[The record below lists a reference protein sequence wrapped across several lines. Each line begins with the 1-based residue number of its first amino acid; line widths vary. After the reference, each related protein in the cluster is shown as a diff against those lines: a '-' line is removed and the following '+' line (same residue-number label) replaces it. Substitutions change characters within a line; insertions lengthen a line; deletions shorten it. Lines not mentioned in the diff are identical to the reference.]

1 MGTKSNI
8 VNVLFISI
16 LIDFLEFT
24 IILPLL
30 PKILTYYGSN
40 HVGQYEKKILFDVF
54 LYVKDALYA
63 KTMSFVQ
70 FIRDLSG
77 APNDAK
83 WNSVLFGGMIRKFS
97 LFFF

>member
-1 MGTKSNI
+1 MGAKSNI
-8 VNVLFISI
+8 IKLLFISI
-16 LIDFLEFT
+16 LINFLEFT

-30 PKILTYYGSN
+30 PKILTYYGS
-40 HVGQYEKKILFDVF
+40 ETDDT
-54 LYVKDALYA
+54 LYT

-83 WNSVLFGGMIRKFS
+83 WNSVLFGGGRRNLIL
-97 LFFF
+97 LFKINIFL

>member
-1 MGTKSNI
+1 
-8 VNVLFISI
+8 
-16 LIDFLEFT
+16 
-24 IILPLL
+24 
-30 PKILTYYGSN
+30 
-40 HVGQYEKKILFDVF
+40 